1 MKKLQISDSKIL
13 KTLKNKKSFVEKVI
27 RESTI
32 ESKTVNYAK
41 SKGWLVYKFTS
52 PANRAVPDRIFIRHS
67 IVFFIEF
74 KAPGKKPTKLQ
85 KKVHDDINSHHVP
98 VYVIDN
104 FPLGKELVDS
114 FEE

>member
-1 MKKLQISDSKIL
+1 MK
-13 KTLKNKKSFVEKVI
+13 
-27 RESTI
+27 ESTI

-52 PANRAVPDRIFIRHS
+52 PGNRAVPDRIFIRKG

-74 KAPGKKPTKLQ
+74 KTLGKKATKLQ
-85 KKVHDDINSHHVP
+85 KKVHDDINYHHII

-104 FPLGKELVDS
+104 FLEGKKLIDS
-114 FEE
+114 FEK